1 MAKVDASSIV
11 AGLHAVEALLRAS
24 PAKVNHLVLQLGGQ
38 NKKLHELQRRA
49 EEHGIRIHQL
59 PKPRLDQW
67 FQGPHQGVLA
77 FCNTRAYDEWP
88 AVKKE
93 LVAAKRA
100 GYSPLIVVPAAM
112 EDPRNLGACI
122 RSAVALGADAIL
134 AHNKGGAGLTP
145 AVAKTAAGALESI
158 AICQVNDIEKELKEL
173 RNEGYT
179 IVGLEEDG
187 EVEAH
192 KGRYEG
198 PLVLVVGGEDR
209 GIPPHIRRACTYVVR
224 LPMAPGAHSY
234 NASVALSLLLYEV
247 NRSAKFDRLA
257 TPRPKF
263 FQVPQAPNPA
273 GVTNAS
279 GPEAPSA
286 AFEE

>member
-1 MAKVDASSIV
+1 MAKVDSSSIV
-11 AGLHAVEALLRAS
+11 AGLHAVEALLRSS
-24 PAKVNHLVLQLGGQ
+24 PAKVNHLVLQLGSQ
-38 NKKLHELQRRA
+38 NRKLHELQRRA
-49 EEHGIRIHQL
+49 EEQGIRVHQL

-67 FQGPHQGVLA
+67 YKGAHQGALA
-77 FCNTRAYDEWP
+77 FCNTRAYDDWDE
-88 AVKKE
+88 VRKE
-93 LVAAKRA
+93 LVASKRA
-100 GYSPLIVVPAAM
+100 GYSPLLVVPAAM

-122 RSAVALGADAIL
+122 RSAVALGADAVL
-134 AHNKGGAGLTP
+134 SHNKGGAGLTP

-158 AICQVNDIEKELKEL
+158 AICQVTDIEKELKAL

-224 LPMAPGAHSY
+224 LPMAAGAHSF

-247 NRSAKFDRLA
+247 NRAGKFARLSG
-257 TPRPKF
+257 PRPKF
-263 FQVPQAPNPA
+263 FQEPQAPDAAPA
-273 GVTNAS
+273 L
-279 GPEAPSA
+279 
-286 AFEE
+286 EE

>member
-1 MAKVDASSIV
+1 MAKVDSSSIV
-11 AGLHAVEALLRAS
+11 AGLHAVDSLLGAS
-24 PAKVNHLVLQLGGQ
+24 PAKVNHLVLQLGSQ
-38 NKKLHELQRRA
+38 NKKLHHLQRRA
-49 EEHGIRIHQL
+49 EAHGIRVHQL

-67 FQGPHQGVLA
+67 YKGAHQGVLA
-77 FCNTRAYDEWP
+77 FCNTRAYDDWAE
-88 AVKKE
+88 VRKE

-122 RSAVALGADAIL
+122 RSAVALGADAVL

-158 AICQVNDIEKELKEL
+158 AICQVTDIEKELKAL
-173 RNEGYT
+173 RNEGYA

-187 EVEAH
+187 EVEASR
-192 KGRYEG
+192 GRYAG

-224 LPMAPGAHSY
+224 LPMAPGAHSF

-247 NRSAKFDRLA
+247 NRADGFARLA
-257 TPRPKF
+257 SPRPKF
-263 FQVPQAPNPA
+263 FQPPQAPPQNPA
-273 GVTNAS
+273 PLPAR
-279 GPEAPSA
+279 
-286 AFEE
+286 EE

>member
-1 MAKVDASSIV
+1 MSKVDSSSIV
-11 AGLHAVEALLRAS
+11 AGLHAVDALLRAS
-24 PAKVNHLVLQLGGQ
+24 PAKVNHLVLQLGSQ
-38 NKKLHELQRRA
+38 NAKLHDLQRRA

-67 FQGPHQGVLA
+67 FKGVHQGVLA
-77 FCNTRAYDEWP
+77 FCNTRAYDDWAE
-88 AVKKE
+88 VKKE

-100 GYSPLIVVPAAM
+100 GYAPLIVVPAAM

-145 AVAKTAAGALESI
+145 SVAKTAAGALESI
-158 AICQVNDIEKELKEL
+158 AICQVTDIEKELKSL
-173 RNEGYT
+173 RNEGYA

-247 NRSAKFDRLA
+247 NRSGDFRRLA
-257 TPRPKF
+257 SQRPKF
-263 FQVPQAPNPA
+263 FQDPQAPQTLA
-273 GVTNAS
+273 
-279 GPEAPSA
+279 GPE
-286 AFEE
+286 E

>member
-1 MAKVDASSIV
+1 MGKVDESSIV
-11 AGLHAVEALLRAS
+11 AGVHAVEALLRGS
-24 PAKVNHLVLQLGGQ
+24 PGKINHLVLLHGGQ
-38 NKKLHELQRRA
+38 NKKLHELQKLA
-49 EEHGIRIHQL
+49 DGQGIRVHQL

-67 FQGPHQGVLA
+67 YKGVHQGVLA
-77 FCNTRAYDEWP
+77 FCNTRAWDDWAE
-88 AVKKE
+88 VKKE

-100 GYSPLIVVPAAM
+100 GYAPLIVVPAAM

-122 RSAVALGADAIL
+122 RSSVALGADVIL
-134 AHNKGGAGLTP
+134 SHNKGGAGLTP

-158 AICQVNDIEKELKEL
+158 AICQVTDIEKELKTL

-179 IVGLEEDG
+179 IVGMEEDG
-187 EVEAH
+187 EVEAS

-198 PLVLVVGGEDR
+198 PLVLIVGGEDR

-247 NRSAKFDRLA
+247 NRSEKFARLA
-257 TPRPKF
+257 SPRPKF
-263 FQVPQAPNPA
+263 FQEPQLPKAAPAESPDFD
-273 GVTNAS
+273 
-279 GPEAPSA
+279 E
-286 AFEE
+286 

>member
-1 MAKVDASSIV
+1 MSKVDSSSIV
-11 AGLHAVEALLRAS
+11 AGMHAVDALLRSS
-24 PAKVNHLVLQLGGQ
+24 PGKINHLVLQLGAQ
-38 NKKLHELQRRA
+38 NPKLHEMQRRA
-49 EEHGIRIHQL
+49 EEQGIRIHQL

-67 FQGPHQGVLA
+67 FKGVHQGVLA
-77 FCNTRAYDEWP
+77 FCNTRAFDDWAE
-88 AVKKE
+88 VRKE

-100 GYSPLIVVPAAM
+100 GYAPLLIVPAAM

-122 RSAVALGADAIL
+122 RSAVALGADAVL
-134 AHNKGGAGLTP
+134 SHNKGGAGLTP

-158 AICQVNDIEKELKEL
+158 AICQVTDIEKELKSL
-173 RNEGYT
+173 RNEGYA
-179 IVGLEEDG
+179 IVGLEENG

-192 KGRYEG
+192 QGRYEG

-247 NRSAKFDRLA
+247 NRAGNFARLA
-257 TPRPKF
+257 GPRPKF
-263 FQVPQAPNPA
+263 FQEPQPPASAPA
-273 GVTNAS
+273 L
-279 GPEAPSA
+279 
-286 AFEE
+286 EE